1 MSHVNLSFSFSVC
14 LFVVVSLRPPPPFFF
29 FLKCLFSFLFL
40 LFLIE
45 LVTGCMM
52 MVLLLQSFCF
62 RLHLTAF
69 FFF

>member
-14 LFVVVSLRPPPPFFF
+14 LFVVVSLRPPFFF

>member
-1 MSHVNLSFSFSVC
+1 MSTSRFLFLFVC
-14 LFVVVSLRPPPPFFF
+14 LLWLASVPPPFFF